1 MDENKCEVD
10 ETAIFNVWDNMI
22 TYDVLDLDQIYD
34 LGDIQIASYM

>member
-1 MDENKCEVD
+1 MRP
-10 ETAIFNVWDNMI
+10 AIFNVWDNMI